1 MKNLIRL
8 CCAATA
14 LLLAGCNLDIDI
26 EGQGRVYALE
36 RDIDCSADCRDT
48 NRGSPVSITLHAEAA
63 AGYTFLGFMPDGD
76 QTQSVN
82 YGFSPIVPGI
92 YGAPTKYLQAIS
104 DKALAVFYP
113 TDQIAQLLSSGDS
126 SCLVNTQQH
135 MTCWGEGAK
144 RHPSGLDN
152 VSKLTLDNDVFCAW
166 FDNRISCWPDEP
178 KVFFGEVPDT
188 VINPISTASG
198 RYNTCI
204 LYQPGASNA
213 IYCLDSQP
221 NSPAIPEFTNPT
233 ALWTDG
239 NDTFCATD
247 SNGTKCWGN
256 SYFGQ
261 SRVPASLGNVS
272 EFATGALHTCAIASG
287 QVHCWGN
294 NQWGQLDVPDDLI
307 NPTAILAG
315 TDHTCVIDNGELR
328 CWGPGNDI
336 RTPLQAPE
344 LFDPKLMSLR
354 HVILSLID
362 PGRSPSLIYPIAET
376 GVATPSLGTVTA
388 LASGVNTVCAIS
400 DGQLVCWG
408 LADVT
413 QQNFAL
419 TGIPYDIAAYNDL
432 VCAATSAGVQCF
444 SARDNYNLK
453 TPPAGLT
460 QPSNMA
466 FSSFHGCAV
475 QNGVVMCWG
484 DGAAAGEVNDVAR
497 GQGVVPAG
505 LGTVTKVDVGQ
516 YHSCALTNDQTLY
529 CWGEKPI
536 PRS

>member
-1 MKNLIRL
+1 MNNLTRL
-8 CCAATA
+8 CCAAMA

-26 EGQGRVYALE
+26 DGQGRVYSTE
-36 RDIDCSADCRDT
+36 GGIDCSSDCRDT
-48 NRGSPVSITLHAEAA
+48 NNGSPVSTTLRAEAA
-63 AGYTFLGFMPDGD
+63 EGFTFLGFMPDGD
-76 QTQSVN
+76 DTAYVT
-82 YGFSPIVPGI
+82 YGLVLVSGGV
-92 YGAPTKYLQAIS
+92 YGAPLKFFQPATA
-104 DKALAVFYP
+104 DVHAVFYP
-113 TDQIAQLLSSGDS
+113 TDQLAQHVSSGGSTCVVD
-126 SCLVNTQQH
+126 TQDH

-144 RHPSGLDN
+144 WHPAGLDN
-152 VSKLTLDNDVFCAW
+152 VSQLTLDDRTFCAY
-166 FDNRISCWPDEP
+166 FNDRISCWNDLHPFSAD
-178 KVFFGEVPDT
+178 VPAT
-188 VINPISTASG
+188 IINPISTASNM
-198 RYNTCI
+198 YSTCI

-213 IYCLDSQP
+213 IYCLGRFAP
-221 NSPAIPEFTNPT
+221 IPEFNNPT
-233 ALWTDG
+233 ALWSDG
-239 NDTFCATD
+239 GDTYCATD
-247 SNGTKCWGN
+247 NSGTQCWGN

-261 SRVPASLGNVS
+261 SRVPASLDNVS
-272 EFATGALHTCAIASG
+272 DFATGAFHTCAIASG
-287 QVHCWGN
+287 QVHCWGDN
-294 NQWGQLDVPDDLI
+294 TYGQRDVPDDLT

-315 TDHTCVIDNGELR
+315 TNHTCVIDNGELR
-328 CWGPGNDI
+328 CWGAGNDI

-475 QNGVVMCWG
+475 QNGAVMCWG
-484 DGAAAGEVNDVAR
+484 DGAATGDDANDVAR
-497 GQGVVPAG
+497 GQGAVPAG

-516 YHSCALTNDQTLY
+516 YHSCALTNDQTLH

-536 PRS
+536 PQI